1 MDNLVAALRERRD
14 QLRNELRGDP
24 RFQEFEQVCQLLWLY
39 ESREAAEP
47 ARDVKPASAAPAT
60 SARPSASRQAPS
72 AVASSS
78 AARPEP
84 ASRAP
89 AAPRPLFVPSPTGMR
104 AVIDA
109 AAEYLREKGDRADS
123 AEIEAALVEKGN
135 PEGRPRRPVQGHVLP
150 RPDEE
155 RVRQRQGPGVRS
167 EGVAGAGRG
176 RARALRVTEG
186 CRSATASFSPA
197 AQRARRRGRRP

>member
-1 MDNLVAALRERRD
+1 MKGAALRERRD

-123 AEIEAALVEKGN
+123 AEIEGALIEKGILKGG
-135 PEGRPRRPVQGHVLP
+135 PADRSKVTSYLGRTKNVFDNVKGQGYGLKEWREP
-150 RPDEE
+150 
-155 RVRQRQGPGVRS
+155 
-167 EGVAGAGRG
+167 AGA
-176 RARALRVTEG
+176 ARE
-186 CRSATASFSPA
+186 RSV
-197 AQRARRRGRRP
+197 